1 MHTTIFVDIISINIC
16 DRFIT
21 GLDMELSGIELPYIV
36 NEINKTIKS
45 GYYVSSINSV
55 TKNSFLFRL
64 HHPMEKEIILMIS
77 TQGIWLTK
85 LKFKSLEES
94 ALIDT
99 FRRELERTK
108 IDSLEQINNERIV
121 IIKFINLDGKQNFL
135 VLEFFR
141 DGNII
146 LCDQNFQIIS
156 ILNPVEV
163 RHRTLKVGLRY
174 SQPPPRGI
182 DVFKISLELLQSLRK
197 DSAKDLDVSKW
208 IGRTMSLPRKFVEE
222 IVHSANVEA
231 KKVVE
236 LSETEFSKLYTSLNE
251 LVIDVSTGTNHTPV
265 VISDNTGRYLEAM
278 PISPSNID
286 SADSEGLT
294 VKRVSSYME
303 ALDLVLSNT
312 IISTGKNVQTGE
324 IDNEITALEHDI
336 AEQDR
341 AKDLVI
347 LKASEIRDLAS
358 ALMTYSYSNQHPIG
372 TIDPES
378 LGKLLASKTASIV
391 SSKGIKYIKVADEL
405 VQLESNVAKT
415 SSLLF
420 ARAKEMERGGTSIE
434 EAKNRLQLKIDKLKS
449 QAESIHKKHI
459 FVKHQKEKEWYERY
473 RWFITSDGYLAI
485 GGRDA
490 SSNSAII
497 RKYLTEQDIVFHAEV
512 HGSPFFVIK
521 NGRTSTSQTS
531 LLQVAQATVSFSR
544 AWKDG
549 LSTADAYWVLPGQLK
564 KGAPSGQYLPK
575 GSFVIEG
582 KRNYMKGIEIK
593 LAAGIMSI
601 NNQYSFVCGPV
612 DAVKQRSI
620 LYSTLLPGGYD
631 PMEIT
636 KRLKNELYRT
646 STEAGYLNNNEADEE
661 LSSYI
666 KAISY
671 DEMMMILPA
680 GRSKISQTTRG
691 DAKTPAAADLSTDKR
706 KTSMD

>member
-1 MHTTIFVDIISINIC
+1 
-16 DRFIT
+16 
-21 GLDMELSGIELPYIV
+21 MELSGIELPYIV

-77 TQGIWLTK
+77 TQGIWVTK

-108 IDSLEQINNERIV
+108 IDSIEQINNERIV

-163 RHRTLKVGLRY
+163 RHRTLKIGLRY
-174 SQPPPRGI
+174 SQPPSRGI
-182 DVFKISLELLQSLRK
+182 DVFNISLELLQSLRK

-208 IGRTMSLPRKFVEE
+208 IGRTMSLPKKFVEE

-236 LSETEFSKLYTSLNE
+236 LSDTEFSKLYTSLNE
-251 LVIDVSTGTNHTPV
+251 LVINVSTGTNHTPV
-265 VISDNTGRYLEAM
+265 VITDKTGTYLEAL

-286 SADSEGLT
+286 NAYPEGFS

-303 ALDLVLSNT
+303 ALDLVLSNN
-312 IISTGKNVQTGE
+312 IISRGKNAQTGE
-324 IDNEITALEHDI
+324 IDKEITALEHDI

-347 LKASEIRDLAS
+347 LKASEIRDLAA
-358 ALMTYSYSNQHPIG
+358 ALMTYSYSYQHPIG

-378 LGKLLASKTASIV
+378 LGKLIASKSASIV

-434 EAKNRLQLKIDKLKS
+434 EAKNRLQLKIDKLKN

-459 FVKHQKEKEWYERY
+459 FVKRQKEKEWYERY

-497 RKYLTEQDIVFHAEV
+497 RKYLTEQDIVFHAEI

-521 NGRTSTSQTS
+521 NGRTSTLQTS

-549 LSTADAYWVLPGQLK
+549 LSSADAYWVLPGQLK

-582 KRNYMKGIEIK
+582 KRNYIKGIDIK
-593 LAAGIMSI
+593 LAAGIMST

-612 DAVKQRSI
+612 DAVKQRSV
-620 LYSTLLPGGYD
+620 LYSILLPGGYD

-636 KRLKNELYRT
+636 KRLRNELYRA
-646 STEAGYLNNNEADEE
+646 STEAGYFNNNEAGEE

-691 DAKTPAAADLSTDKR
+691 DAKIPAAADLSTDKR
-706 KTSMD
+706 KTSID